1 MKDTKKRSCPTA
13 GLAIAGLIAFAAC
26 SLKPTQ
32 PNADASTQGGSSVSG
47 GGQTGASLGGQS
59 GTSPSTT
66 GSPTA
71 GSPGGGSPAGGDTN
85 GSSVGGSPVAGSP
98 GGGSVAGGSPV
109 GGTATGG
116 IPVGGT
122 PTGGSRAG
130 GTVTGGTPIGGTVT
144 GGTPIGGTPTG
155 GVGGTL
161 TGGSRA
167 GGSATGG
174 APIGGTPTGGAGGTP
189 TGGSRA
195 GGTATG
201 GTPTGGTSTSST
213 VSTGNVPACTAPP
226 SPPASYTIATHMTPV
241 DAQATSLVSQM
252 ATTDKINI
260 LSGDHTTNPYATA
273 GVAFRSLG
281 VASLNIPN
289 YPMRDGPR
297 GMRNILPGDVSTCF
311 AVAEARA
318 ASFDLDL
325 EYQVGN
331 LQGREMRAAKNELA
345 LAPVINTLRHP
356 RWARAQETYGEDP
369 VLLGEMGAA
378 YVRGMQQP
386 GGCAACP
393 KHYVLNDTDNNRMQ
407 ANPTVD
413 MQTLHE
419 NYSRPFEITVKKGDP
434 ACIMVAYNLVNGT
447 HCTENKAIL
456 GDIVRTQWGWGG
468 FLVSDWSAAQAG
480 HGAASMNAGLD
491 LEMPIPSAFTT
502 LSSDLTS
509 GTLSSQTLTDAATRV
524 MNART
529 KFNDLDATYMA
540 STASFSLAGAQEAVD
555 LAKKTE
561 LEGAVLLKNDGILPL
576 GSVATTVG
584 SGSPNAK
591 IIAIVGPDNNLP
603 VAPTAT
609 QNSTANFVSGL
620 GDRGSSQVVAPHA
633 VSYAQGL
640 QARSGLTIKQS
651 SDTSAA
657 SGADVVIIP
666 VSMAHEDEGESYG
679 GGADRQNMNLTS
691 IHPKHWTTKPTA
703 FIQSVAAVNPNVIVL
718 LNVGSAVI
726 VEDWMASAKAI
737 IQTFYPG
744 QEGGT
749 ALAALL
755 FGDTNFSG
763 KLPFTVGQNEADYP
777 QFQNSGTAAATIDYY
792 HGYRLFEKNAK
803 PVRYWFG
810 YGMSYTTYAY
820 SNLQV
825 CSGATIAAAGTLNV
839 QVTVQN
845 TGKVAGDEVVQ
856 LYIGYPNSK
865 APKRP
870 VKELKAFK
878 RVTLA
883 AGASQNVQLSI
894 PASDTAYWDMTN
906 NKWTVESVAHTVLVG
921 PSADPTKLLSA
932 TVTIQ

>member
-1 MKDTKKRSCPTA
+1 MTDRTKRSHSAA
-13 GLAIAGLIAFAAC
+13 GLAAIGLITFSAC
-26 SLKPTQ
+26 SMQ
-32 PNADASTQGGSSVSG
+32 PKQANLDAGTLGGSTTSDGGQGGTSI
-47 GGQTGASLGGQS
+47 GGQGGTT
-59 GTSPSTT
+59 GTSAGNPAG

-71 GSPGGGSPAGGDTN
+71 GSPAAGNDSTGGSPMAGSPAGGSAAGGGPIGGTST
-85 GSSVGGSPVAGSP
+85 GATAAAGIPSGGIRTGGGALAGGSPTGGILTGGVRSGGAPAGGISA
-98 GGGSVAGGSPV
+98 GGTLSGGSIATGGSVA
-109 GGTATGG
+109 
-116 IPVGGT
+116 
-122 PTGGSRAG
+122 
-130 GTVTGGTPIGGTVT
+130 
-144 GGTPIGGTPTG
+144 
-155 GVGGTL
+155 
-161 TGGSRA
+161 A
-167 GGSATGG
+167 GGSVATDDPTCS
-174 APIGGTPTGGAGGTP
+174 AYTPTPVQT
-189 TGGSRA
+189 
-195 GGTATG
+195 
-201 GTPTGGTSTSST
+201 
-213 VSTGNVPACTAPP
+213 
-226 SPPASYTIATHMTPV
+226 MTPV
-241 DAQATSLVSQM
+241 DAQATSLVSAM
-252 ATTDKINI
+252 AVTDKINI
-260 LSGDHTTNPYATA
+260 LSGDHTTNPYLTA

-297 GMRNILPGDVSTCF
+297 GMRNIMPGDVSTAF

-325 EYQVGN
+325 EYRVGN

-393 KHYVLNDTDNNRMQ
+393 KHYVLNDTDNNRMT

-413 MQTLHE
+413 DQTLHE
-419 NYSRPFEITVKKGDP
+419 NYTRPFEITVKKGDP
-434 ACIMVAYNLVNGT
+434 ACIMAAYNMVNGT
-447 HCTENKAIL
+447 HATENKSIL
-456 GDIVRTQWGWGG
+456 NDILRTQWGWGG
-468 FLVSDWSAAQAG
+468 FVLSDWSAAQAG
-480 HGAASMNAGLD
+480 HGALSINAGLD
-491 LEMPIPSAFTT
+491 LEMPVPSAFTT
-502 LSSDLTS
+502 LSSDLTA
-509 GTLSSQTLTDAATRV
+509 GTLTSATLTQSATRIT
-524 MNART
+524 NART
-529 KFNDLDATYMA
+529 KFKDLDATYMA
-540 STASFSLAGAQEAVD
+540 STASFNLCTTPESVSLAAE
-555 LAKKTE
+555 TE
-561 LEGAVLLKNDGILPL
+561 LKGAVLLKNDGILPL
-576 GSVATTVG
+576 GALATTVG

-609 QNSTANFVSGL
+609 QNVTKNFVSGL

-633 VSYAQGL
+633 VSYFQGL
-640 QARSGLTIKQS
+640 QARGGLTIKQS
-651 SDTSAA
+651 ADASAA
-657 SGADVVIIP
+657 AGADVVIIP
-666 VSMAHEDEGESYG
+666 VSMAHEDEGEAYG
-679 GGADRQNMNLTS
+679 GGADRQNMNLTT
-691 IHPKHWTTKPTA
+691 IHPLHWTTKPTA
-703 FIQSVAAVNPNVIVL
+703 FIQSVAAINPNVIVL

-726 VEDWMASAKAI
+726 VEDWMTSAKAI

-777 QFQNSGTAAATIDYY
+777 QFQNSGSAAATIDYY

-810 YGMSYTTYAY
+810 YGQSYTTYKY

-825 CSGATIAAAGTLNV
+825 LCSKVSPNGRLNV

-845 TGKVAGDEVVQ
+845 TGKVAGDEIVQ
-856 LYIGYPNSK
+856 LYVGYPNST

-870 VKELKAFK
+870 VKELKAFT

-883 AGASQNVQLSI
+883 PGASQNVQLSV
-894 PASDTAYWDMTN
+894 PAKDTAYWDVTKN
-906 NKWTVESVAHTVLVG
+906 AWTVESVAHTVLVG
-921 PSADPTKLLSA
+921 PSADPTQLLSA
-932 TVTIQ
+932 TFTIQ

>member
-1 MKDTKKRSCPTA
+1 MGGTSA
-13 GLAIAGLIAFAAC
+13 
-26 SLKPTQ
+26 
-32 PNADASTQGGSSVSG
+32 GGSRTG
-47 GGQTGASLGGQS
+47 GGL
-59 GTSPSTT
+59 
-66 GSPTA
+66 
-71 GSPGGGSPAGGDTN
+71 
-85 GSSVGGSPVAGSP
+85 
-98 GGGSVAGGSPV
+98 AGGSPMGGGLA
-109 GGTATGG
+109 GGTLAGGNPAGGARTGG
-116 IPVGGT
+116 SGGGGT
-122 PTGGSRAG
+122 PTGGSGA
-130 GTVTGGTPIGGTVT
+130 
-144 GGTPIGGTPTG
+144 
-155 GVGGTL
+155 
-161 TGGSRA
+161 TGGSV
-167 GGSATGG
+167 ATGG
-174 APIGGTPTGGAGGTP
+174 SG
-189 TGGSRA
+189 
-195 GGTATG
+195 
-201 GTPTGGTSTSST
+201 
-213 VSTGNVPACTAPP
+213 VVPACTSPP
-226 SPPASYTIATHMTPV
+226 SPPASFTIATHMTPV
-241 DAQATSLVSQM
+241 DAQATSLVGQM

-260 LSGDHTTNPYATA
+260 LSGDHTTNPYLTA

-297 GMRNILPGDVSTCF
+297 GMRNIMPGDVATAF

-325 EYQVGN
+325 EYRVGN

-419 NYSRPFEITVKKGDP
+419 NYARPFEITIKKGDP

-447 HCTENKAIL
+447 HCTENKAVL

-468 FLVSDWSAAQAG
+468 FLLSDWSAAQAG

-502 LSSDLTS
+502 LSSDLTA
-509 GTLSSQTLTDAATRV
+509 GTLSSTTLNDAATRV

-529 KFNDLDATYMA
+529 KFKTLDAAYMS
-540 STASFSLAGAQEAVD
+540 STASFSLAGAQEAVS
-555 LAKKTE
+555 LAEETE
-561 LEGAVLLKNDGILPL
+561 LKGAVLLKNDGILPL
-576 GSVATTVG
+576 GTVATTVG

-603 VAPTAT
+603 VAPTAA
-609 QNSTANFVSGL
+609 QNSQANFVSGL

-640 QARSGLTIKQS
+640 QARGGLTIKQS
-651 SDTSAA
+651 SDSSAA

-679 GGADRQNMNLTS
+679 GGADRQNLNLAS
-691 IHPKHWTTKPTA
+691 VHPKHWTTKPTA
-703 FIQSVAAVNPNVIVL
+703 FIQSVAAINPNVIVL
-718 LNVGSAVI
+718 LNVGGAVI

-749 ALAALL
+749 ALAKLL

-777 QFQNSGTAAATIDYY
+777 QFQNSGSAAATIDYY

-810 YGMSYTTYAY
+810 YGMSYTTYTY

-825 CSGATIAAAGTLNV
+825 CSGATLAAAGTLNV
-839 QVTVQN
+839 QVTVTN
-845 TGKVAGDEVVQ
+845 TGKVAGDEIVQ

-894 PASDTAYWDMTN
+894 PASDTAYWGTSS
-906 NKWTVESVAHTVLVG
+906 WTVESVAHTVLVG

-932 TVTIQ
+932 TFTIQ

>member
-1 MKDTKKRSCPTA
+1 
-13 GLAIAGLIAFAAC
+13 
-26 SLKPTQ
+26 
-32 PNADASTQGGSSVSG
+32 
-47 GGQTGASLGGQS
+47 
-59 GTSPSTT
+59 
-66 GSPTA
+66 
-71 GSPGGGSPAGGDTN
+71 
-85 GSSVGGSPVAGSP
+85 
-98 GGGSVAGGSPV
+98 
-109 GGTATGG
+109 
-116 IPVGGT
+116 
-122 PTGGSRAG
+122 
-130 GTVTGGTPIGGTVT
+130 
-144 GGTPIGGTPTG
+144 
-155 GVGGTL
+155 
-161 TGGSRA
+161 
-167 GGSATGG
+167 
-174 APIGGTPTGGAGGTP
+174 
-189 TGGSRA
+189 
-195 GGTATG
+195 
-201 GTPTGGTSTSST
+201 
-213 VSTGNVPACTAPP
+213 
-226 SPPASYTIATHMTPV
+226 MTPV
-241 DAQATSLVSQM
+241 DAQATQLVSQM

-281 VASLNIPN
+281 VASLNVPN

-297 GMRNILPGDVSTCF
+297 GMRNIMPGDVATCF

-318 ASFDLDL
+318 ASFDLEL

-331 LQGREMRAAKNELA
+331 LQGREMRQAKNELA

-393 KHYVLNDTDNNRMQ
+393 KHWVLNDTDNNRMQ

-419 NYSRPFEITVKKGDP
+419 NYTRPFEITIKKGDP

-456 GDIVRTQWGWGG
+456 GDIVRSTAWGSWGG
-468 FLVSDWSAAQAG
+468 FLLSDWSAAQSG

-491 LEMPIPSAFTT
+491 LEMPVPSAFTT
-502 LSSDLTS
+502 LNNDLTAGAGS
-509 GTLSSQTLTDAATRV
+509 LTSARLTEAATLV

-529 KFNDLDATYMA
+529 KFKTLDATYMA
-540 STASFSLAGAQEAVD
+540 STANFTLAGATEAVD

-576 GSVATTVG
+576 GTLATTIG
-584 SGSPNAK
+584 SGTAK
-591 IIAIVGPDNNLP
+591 VTTIAIVGPDNNLP

-609 QNSTANFVSGL
+609 QNSQKNFVSGL

-640 QARSGLTIKQS
+640 QNRGGVTIKQS
-651 SDTSAA
+651 TDSSAA
-657 SGADVVIIP
+657 SGAEVVIIP

-691 IHPKHWTTKPTA
+691 IHPIHWTQKPAA
-703 FIQSVAAVNPNVIVL
+703 FIQSVAAINPNVIVL

-755 FGDTNFSG
+755 FGDSNFSG

-810 YGMSYTTYAY
+810 YGMSYTTFSY

-825 CSGATIAAAGTLNV
+825 LCSGSAIPATGALNV
-839 QVTVQN
+839 QVTVAN
-845 TGKVAGDEVVQ
+845 TGKVAGTEIVE

-870 VKELKAFK
+870 VKELKAFT

-894 PASDTAYWDMTN
+894 PASDTAYWDTTN
-906 NKWTVESVAHTVLVG
+906 NKWTVESMAHTVLVG

-932 TVTIQ
+932 TFTIQ

>member
-1 MKDTKKRSCPTA
+1 MKDMTKHSHSAA
-13 GLAIAGLIAFAAC
+13 GLAAAGLFAFAAC
-26 SLKPTQ
+26 SLAPGQ
-32 PNADASTQGGSSVSG
+32 PNLGGSTQGGSSISG
-47 GGQTGASLGGQS
+47 GGRGGALLGGQG
-59 GTSPSTT
+59 GTPESNA

-71 GSPGGGSPAGGDTN
+71 GSSTAGDT
-85 GSSVGGSPVAGSP
+85 
-98 GGGSVAGGSPV
+98 
-109 GGTATGG
+109 
-116 IPVGGT
+116 
-122 PTGGSRAG
+122 
-130 GTVTGGTPIGGTVT
+130 
-144 GGTPIGGTPTG
+144 
-155 GVGGTL
+155 
-161 TGGSRA
+161 
-167 GGSATGG
+167 
-174 APIGGTPTGGAGGTP
+174 GAGGTP
-189 TGGSRA
+189 TGGSPLGGDLPGGTLAGGAPIGGTLAGGIPTGGTLA
-195 GGTATG
+195 GGTPMGGTLVGGTPTGGTRTGGALPGGSLAGGAKTG
-201 GTPTGGTSTSST
+201 GTPTGGSLAAGTKTGGTTTGGSAAAGSIVVST
-213 VSTGNVPACTAPP
+213 VSCTTYTPP
-226 SPPASYTIATHMTPV
+226 SAATYKIPTPMKPV
-241 DAQATSLVSQM
+241 DAQATQLVGQM
-252 ATTDKINI
+252 AVTDKISI
-260 LSGDHTTNPYATA
+260 LSGDNTTNPYLTA

-297 GMRNILPGDVSTCF
+297 GMRNIMPGDVATAF

-331 LQGREMRAAKNELA
+331 LQGREMRQAKNELA
-345 LAPVINTLRHP
+345 LAPVVNTLRHP

-386 GGCAACP
+386 GGCAACA
-393 KHYVLNDTDNNRMQ
+393 KHYVLNDTDNNRGQ
-407 ANPTVD
+407 ANPNVD

-419 NYSRPFEITVKKGDP
+419 NYARPFEITVKKGDP
-434 ACIMVAYNLVNGT
+434 ACIMVAYNMVNGT
-447 HCTENKAIL
+447 HCTENKSVL

-468 FLVSDWSAAQAG
+468 FLLSDWSAAQAG

-491 LEMPIPSAFTT
+491 LEMPTPSAFTT
-502 LSSDLTS
+502 LSSDLTA
-509 GTLSSQTLTDAATRV
+509 GTLTSARLTEAATLV
-524 MNART
+524 TNART
-529 KFNDLDATYMA
+529 KFKDLDATYMA
-540 STASFSLAGAQEAVD
+540 STANFSLAGAQEAVD
-555 LAKKTE
+555 LAKRTE

-576 GSVATTVG
+576 GSLATTVG
-584 SGSPNAK
+584 SGSANAK

-603 VAPTAT
+603 VAPTPA
-609 QNSTANFVSGL
+609 QNVLKNFVSGL

-651 SDTSAA
+651 ADSSAA

-666 VSMAHEDEGESYG
+666 VSMAHEDEGEAYG
-679 GGADRQNMNLTS
+679 GGADRQNMNLTTT
-691 IHPKHWTTKPTA
+691 HPIHWTTTKPAA
-703 FIQSVAAVNPNVIVL
+703 FIKSVAAINPNVIVL
-718 LNVGSAVI
+718 LNVGSAII
-726 VEDWMASAKAI
+726 VEDWMDSAKAI

-749 ALAALL
+749 ALTALL
-755 FGDTNFSG
+755 FGDSNFSG
-763 KLPFTVGQNEADYP
+763 KLPFTVGQNESDYP
-777 QFQNSGTAAATIDYY
+777 QFQNSGSAAATIDYY
-792 HGYRLFEKNAK
+792 HGYRLFEKSAK

-810 YGMSYTTYAY
+810 YGMSYTTYSY

-825 CSGATIAAAGTLNV
+825 LCSNTTIPATGALNI
-839 QVTVQN
+839 QVTVTN
-845 TGKVAGDEVVQ
+845 NGKVAGDEVVQ

-870 VKELKAFK
+870 VKELKAFT

-894 PASDTAYWDMTN
+894 PASDTAYWDATN

-932 TVTIQ
+932 TFTIQ

>member
-1 MKDTKKRSCPTA
+1 MTDRTKRSHSAA
-13 GLAIAGLIAFAAC
+13 GLAAIGLITFSAC
-26 SLKPTQ
+26 SMQ
-32 PNADASTQGGSSVSG
+32 PKQANLDAGTLGGSTTSDGGQGGTSI
-47 GGQTGASLGGQS
+47 GGQGGTT
-59 GTSPSTT
+59 GTSAGNPAG

-71 GSPGGGSPAGGDTN
+71 GSPAAGNDSTGGSPMAGSPAGGSAAGGGPIGGTST
-85 GSSVGGSPVAGSP
+85 GATAAAGIPSGGIRTGGGALAGGSPTGGILTGGVRSGGAPAGGISA
-98 GGGSVAGGSPV
+98 GGTLSGGSIATGGSVA
-109 GGTATGG
+109 
-116 IPVGGT
+116 
-122 PTGGSRAG
+122 
-130 GTVTGGTPIGGTVT
+130 
-144 GGTPIGGTPTG
+144 
-155 GVGGTL
+155 
-161 TGGSRA
+161 A
-167 GGSATGG
+167 GGSVATDDPTCS
-174 APIGGTPTGGAGGTP
+174 AYTPTPVQT
-189 TGGSRA
+189 
-195 GGTATG
+195 
-201 GTPTGGTSTSST
+201 
-213 VSTGNVPACTAPP
+213 
-226 SPPASYTIATHMTPV
+226 MTPV
-241 DAQATSLVSQM
+241 DAQATSLVSAM
-252 ATTDKINI
+252 AVTDKINI
-260 LSGDHTTNPYATA
+260 LSGDHTTNPYLTA

-297 GMRNILPGDVSTCF
+297 GMRNIMPGDVSTAF

-325 EYQVGN
+325 EYRVGN

-393 KHYVLNDTDNNRMQ
+393 KHYVLNDTDNNRMT

-413 MQTLHE
+413 DQTLHE
-419 NYSRPFEITVKKGDP
+419 NYTRPFEITVKKGDP
-434 ACIMVAYNLVNGT
+434 ACIMAAYNMVNGT
-447 HCTENKAIL
+447 HATENKSIL
-456 GDIVRTQWGWGG
+456 NDILRTQWGWGG
-468 FLVSDWSAAQAG
+468 FVLSDWSAAQAG
-480 HGAASMNAGLD
+480 HGALSINAGLD
-491 LEMPIPSAFTT
+491 LEMPVPSAFTT
-502 LSSDLTS
+502 LSSDLTA
-509 GTLSSQTLTDAATRV
+509 GTLTSATLTQSATRIT
-524 MNART
+524 NART
-529 KFNDLDATYMA
+529 KFKDLDATYMA
-540 STASFSLAGAQEAVD
+540 STASFNLCTTPESVSLAAE
-555 LAKKTE
+555 TE
-561 LEGAVLLKNDGILPL
+561 LKGAVLLKNDGILPL
-576 GSVATTVG
+576 GALATTVG

-609 QNSTANFVSGL
+609 QNVTKNFVSGL

-633 VSYAQGL
+633 VSYFQGL
-640 QARSGLTIKQS
+640 QARGGLTIKQS
-651 SDTSAA
+651 ADASAA
-657 SGADVVIIP
+657 AGADIVIIP
-666 VSMAHEDEGESYG
+666 VSMAHEDEGEAYG
-679 GGADRQNMNLTS
+679 GGADRQNMNLTT
-691 IHPKHWTTKPTA
+691 IHPLHWTTKPTA
-703 FIQSVAAVNPNVIVL
+703 FIQSVAAINPNVIVL

-726 VEDWMASAKAI
+726 VEDWMTSAKAI

-777 QFQNSGTAAATIDYY
+777 QFQNSGSAAATIDYY

-810 YGMSYTTYAY
+810 YGQSYTTYKY

-825 CSGATIAAAGTLNV
+825 LCSKVSPNGRLNV

-845 TGKVAGDEVVQ
+845 TGKVAGDEIVQ
-856 LYIGYPNSK
+856 LYVGYPNST

-870 VKELKAFK
+870 VKELKAFT

-883 AGASQNVQLSI
+883 PGASQNVQLSV
-894 PASDTAYWDMTN
+894 PAKDTAYWDVTKN
-906 NKWTVESVAHTVLVG
+906 AWTVESVAHTVLVG
-921 PSADPTKLLSA
+921 PSADPTQLLSA
-932 TVTIQ
+932 TFTIQ

>member
-1 MKDTKKRSCPTA
+1 MKDMTKQSYSAA
-13 GLAIAGLIAFAAC
+13 GLAVAGLIAFAAC
-26 SLKPTQ
+26 SMQ
-32 PNADASTQGGSSVSG
+32 PKQANSGGSTQGGSTSSG
-47 GGQTGASLGGQS
+47 GGQGGASSGGQGGNTAS
-59 GTSPSTT
+59 GASSDT
-66 GSPTA
+66 
-71 GSPGGGSPAGGDTN
+71 GGGPTGGDTSTN
-85 GSSVGGSPVAGSP
+85 GSSAGGNTVVGSSA
-98 GGGSVAGGSPV
+98 GGG
-109 GGTATGG
+109 
-116 IPVGGT
+116 
-122 PTGGSRAG
+122 PTGGS
-130 GTVTGGTPIGGTVT
+130 T
-144 GGTPIGGTPTG
+144 
-155 GVGGTL
+155 
-161 TGGSRA
+161 A
-167 GGSATGG
+167 GGSVTGG
-174 APIGGTPTGGAGGTP
+174 APTGGSVTGGASA
-189 TGGSRA
+189 GGS
-195 GGTATG
+195 
-201 GTPTGGTSTSST
+201 PTGGTSTGGSRTGGAST
-213 VSTGNVPACTAPP
+213 GGSVTGGSPTGGTSAAGTRTGGTSAGGTTTGGTSAGGTTTGGASTTASVPTGNVTACSAAIPAPT
-226 SPPASYTIATHMTPV
+226 YTIPTPMKPT

-252 ATTDKINI
+252 AVTDEINI

-297 GMRNILPGDVSTCF
+297 GMRNIMPGDVATCW

-325 EYQVGN
+325 EYKVGN

-434 ACIMVAYNLVNGT
+434 ACIMAAYNMVNGT
-447 HCTENKAIL
+447 HCTENKTVL
-456 GDIVRTQWGWGG
+456 GDIIRTQWGWGG
-468 FLVSDWSAAQAG
+468 FVLSDWSAAQAG
-480 HGAASMNAGLD
+480 HGALSMNAGLD
-491 LEMPIPSAFTT
+491 LEMPVPSAFTT
-502 LSSDLTS
+502 LSSDLTA
-509 GTLSSQTLTDAATRV
+509 GTLTSATLTAAATRV

-529 KFNDLDATYMA
+529 KFKDLDATYMS
-540 STASFSLAGAQEAVD
+540 STASFSLAGAAEAVT
-555 LAKKTE
+555 LAEQTE

-576 GSVATTVG
+576 GSLATTVG

-620 GDRGSSQVVAPHA
+620 GDRGSSQVVPPHA

-640 QARSGLTIKQS
+640 QAHAGGLTIKQS
-651 SDTSAA
+651 ADSSAA
-657 SGADVVIIP
+657 AGADVVIIP

-679 GGADRQNMNLTS
+679 GGADRQNMNLTT
-691 IHPKHWTTKPTA
+691 IHPIHWTTKPAA
-703 FIQSVAAVNPNVIVL
+703 FIKSVAAINPNVIVL
-718 LNVGSAVI
+718 LNVGSAII

-763 KLPFTVGQNEADYP
+763 KLPFTVGQNESDYP
-777 QFQNSGTAAATIDYY
+777 QFQNSGSAAATIAYL

-810 YGMSYTTYAY
+810 YGMSYTSFSY

-825 CSGATIAAAGTLNV
+825 LCSSSTVPAAGALNV

-845 TGKVAGDEVVQ
+845 TGKVAGTEVVE

-865 APKRP
+865 APQRP
-870 VKELKAFK
+870 VKELKAFT

-894 PASDTAYWDMTN
+894 PASDTAYWDTTN

-932 TVTIQ
+932 TFTIQ

>member
-1 MKDTKKRSCPTA
+1 MKDMTKHSYSTV
-13 GLAIAGLIAFAAC
+13 GLAAAGLIAFAAC
-26 SLKPTQ
+26 SLQ
-32 PNADASTQGGSSVSG
+32 PKQASVGGSAQGGSSISG
-47 GGQTGASLGGQS
+47 GGQGGLPLGGQG
-59 GTSPSTT
+59 GTPESNA

-71 GSPGGGSPAGGDTN
+71 GDTGAGGN
-85 GSSVGGSPVAGSP
+85 PIGGAPE
-98 GGGSVAGGSPV
+98 GGTLAGGAPE
-109 GGTATGG
+109 GGTLAGG
-116 IPVGGT
+116 IP
-122 PTGGSRAG
+122 
-130 GTVTGGTPIGGTVT
+130 TGGT
-144 GGTPIGGTPTG
+144 
-155 GVGGTL
+155 L
-161 TGGSRA
+161 
-167 GGSATGG
+167 
-174 APIGGTPTGGAGGTP
+174 AGGTP
-189 TGGSRA
+189 TGGTLA
-195 GGTATG
+195 G
-201 GTPTGGTSTSST
+201 GTPTGGTRAGGALPGGSIAAGSLAGGTKTGGTTTGGTIAGGSIAGGSIAGGTKTGGTTTAGSAAAGSSVVST
-213 VSTGNVPACTAPP
+213 VSCTTYTPP
-226 SPPASYTIATHMTPV
+226 SATTYKIPTPMTPV
-241 DAQATSLVSQM
+241 DAQATQLVSQM
-252 ATTDKINI
+252 ATTDQINI

-297 GMRNILPGDVSTCF
+297 GMRNILSGDVSTCF

-318 ASFDLDL
+318 ASFDLEL

-407 ANPTVD
+407 ANPNVD

-434 ACIMVAYNLVNGT
+434 ACIMAAYNMVNGT
-447 HCTENKAIL
+447 HCTENKSIL
-456 GDIVRTQWGWGG
+456 GDILRTQWGWGG
-468 FLVSDWSAAQAG
+468 FVVSDWSAAQAG

-491 LEMPIPSAFTT
+491 LEMPVPSAFTT
-502 LSSDLTS
+502 LSSDLTA
-509 GTLSSQTLTDAATRV
+509 GTLTSAALTASATRV
-524 MNART
+524 TNART
-529 KFNDLDATYMA
+529 KFKDLDATYVA
-540 STASFSLAGAQEAVD
+540 STASFSLAGATEAVT
-555 LAKKTE
+555 LAERTE

-576 GSVATTVG
+576 GTLATTIG

-603 VAPTAT
+603 IAPTAT
-609 QNSTANFVSGL
+609 QNNQKNFVSGL

-633 VSYAQGL
+633 VSYFQGL
-640 QARSGLTIKQS
+640 QNRGGLTIKQS
-651 SDTSAA
+651 ADSSAA
-657 SGADVVIIP
+657 AGADVVIIP

-691 IHPKHWTTKPTA
+691 IHPIHWTTKPAA
-703 FIQSVAAVNPNVIVL
+703 FIQSVAAINPNVIVL

-737 IQTFYPG
+737 VQTFYPG

-763 KLPFTVGQNEADYP
+763 KLPFTVGQNESDYP
-777 QFQNSGTAAATIDYY
+777 QFQNSGSAAATIDYY

-810 YGMSYTTYAY
+810 YGMSYTTFTYN
-820 SNLQV
+820 NLQV
-825 CSGATIAAAGTLNV
+825 LCSGSTIPATGALNV
-839 QVTVQN
+839 QVTVAN
-845 TGKVAGDEVVQ
+845 TGKVAGTEIVE

-870 VKELKAFK
+870 VKELKAFT

-894 PASDTAYWDMTN
+894 PATDTAFWDATN

-932 TVTIQ
+932 TFTIQ

>member
-1 MKDTKKRSCPTA
+1 MKDMTKHSYSA
-13 GLAIAGLIAFAAC
+13 VALAAVGLMAFAGC
-26 SLKPTQ
+26 SMQ
-32 PNADASTQGGSSVSG
+32 PKQASIGGSAQGGNSLSG
-47 GGQTGASLGGQS
+47 GGQGGALLGGQG
-59 GTSPSTT
+59 GTTDGNA
-66 GSPTA
+66 GSPAA
-71 GSPGGGSPAGGDTN
+71 GSPGAGNTGIGGNPTGGSPTGGDL
-85 GSSVGGSPVAGSP
+85 A
-98 GGGSVAGGSPV
+98 GGSVAGG
-109 GGTATGG
+109 
-116 IPVGGT
+116 I
-122 PTGGSRAG
+122 
-130 GTVTGGTPIGGTVT
+130 
-144 GGTPIGGTPTG
+144 
-155 GVGGTL
+155 
-161 TGGSRA
+161 
-167 GGSATGG
+167 
-174 APIGGTPTGGAGGTP
+174 
-189 TGGSRA
+189 
-195 GGTATG
+195 
-201 GTPTGGTSTSST
+201 PTGGTLVGGIPTGGTLAGGIPTGGTRTGGAVAGSSSTGGVIVGGSIAGGAKTGGTTTAGTIAGGSVAGGTKTGGTTSVGGATTSSSAPI
-213 VSTGNVPACTAPP
+213 VSCTSYTPP
-226 SPPASYTIATHMTPV
+226 SAATYKIPTPMTPV
-241 DAQATSLVSQM
+241 DTQATQLISQM
-252 ATTDKINI
+252 ATTDQINI

-297 GMRNILPGDVSTCF
+297 GMRNIMPGDVSTCF

-407 ANPTVD
+407 ANPNVD
-413 MQTLHE
+413 MQTLRE

-434 ACIMVAYNLVNGT
+434 ACIMAAYNMVNGT
-447 HCTENKAIL
+447 HCTENKTIL
-456 GDIVRTQWGWGG
+456 GDILRTQWGWGG
-468 FLVSDWSAAQAG
+468 FVVSDWSAAQAG
-480 HGAASMNAGLD
+480 HGAASINAGLD
-491 LEMPIPSAFTT
+491 LEMPVPSAFTT
-502 LSSDLTS
+502 LTSDLQA
-509 GTLSSQTLTDAATRV
+509 GTLTSATLTASATRV

-529 KFNDLDATYMA
+529 KFKDLDATYMA
-540 STASFSLAGAQEAVD
+540 STANFSLAGAQEAVT
-555 LAKKTE
+555 LAERTE

-576 GSVATTVG
+576 GSLATTVG

-603 VAPTAT
+603 VAPTAM
-609 QNSTANFVSGL
+609 QNNQKSFVSGL

-640 QARSGLTIKQS
+640 QAHAGGLTIKQS
-651 SDTSAA
+651 ADSSAA
-657 SGADVVIIP
+657 AGADVVIIP

-679 GGADRQNMNLTS
+679 GGADRQNMNLTTT
-691 IHPKHWTTKPTA
+691 HPIHWTTTLGMLPAA
-703 FIQSVAAVNPNVIVL
+703 FIKSVAAINPNVIVL
-718 LNVGSAVI
+718 LNVGSAII

-737 IQTFYPG
+737 VQTFYPG

-777 QFQNSGTAAATIDYY
+777 QFQNSGSAAATIDYY

-810 YGMSYTTYAY
+810 YGMSYTTYSY
-820 SNLQV
+820 SNPQV
-825 CSGATIAAAGTLNV
+825 LCSNSTIPATGALNV

-845 TGKVAGDEVVQ
+845 TGKVAGDEIVQ
-856 LYIGYPNSK
+856 LYIGYPNTK

-870 VKELKAFK
+870 VKELKAFT

-883 AGASQNVQLSI
+883 PGASQNVQLSI
-894 PASDTAYWDMTN
+894 PATDTAYWDTTN
-906 NKWTVESVAHTVLVG
+906 NKWTVESVAHTALVG

-932 TVTIQ
+932 TFTIQ

>member
-1 MKDTKKRSCPTA
+1 MKDMTKHSYSAA
-13 GLAIAGLIAFAAC
+13 GLAAAGLFAFAAC
-26 SLKPTQ
+26 SLAPGQ
-32 PNADASTQGGSSVSG
+32 PNLGGSTQGGSSISG
-47 GGQTGASLGGQS
+47 GGQGGALLGGQG
-59 GTSPSTT
+59 GTPESNA

-71 GSPGGGSPAGGDTN
+71 GSPTAGDTGAGAN
-85 GSSVGGSPVAGSP
+85 PTGGN
-98 GGGSVAGGSPV
+98 PV
-109 GGTATGG
+109 GGDLVGGTLAGG
-116 IPVGGT
+116 IPTGGTLVGGIPTGGTLAGGTPTGGTLVGGT
-122 PTGGSRAG
+122 PTGGTRTGGALPGGSLAG
-130 GTVTGGTPIGGTVT
+130 GAKTGGTTTGGSLAGGSLAGGAKT
-144 GGTPIGGTPTG
+144 GGTT
-155 GVGGTL
+155 
-161 TGGSRA
+161 TGGSAAA
-167 GGSATGG
+167 GS
-174 APIGGTPTGGAGGTP
+174 IVV
-189 TGGSRA
+189 
-195 GGTATG
+195 
-201 GTPTGGTSTSST
+201 ST
-213 VSTGNVPACTAPP
+213 VSCTTYTPP
-226 SPPASYTIATHMTPV
+226 SAATYKIPTPMTPV
-241 DAQATSLVSQM
+241 DAQATQLVSQM

-297 GMRNILPGDVSTCF
+297 GMRNIMPGDVATAF

-318 ASFDLDL
+318 ASFDLEL

-407 ANPTVD
+407 ANPNVD

-456 GDIVRTQWGWGG
+456 GDILRTQWGWGG

-491 LEMPIPSAFTT
+491 LEMPVPSAFTT
-502 LSSDLTS
+502 LNGDLTA
-509 GTLSSQTLTDAATRV
+509 GNLTSARLTEAATLV

-529 KFNDLDATYMA
+529 KFKTLDATYMA
-540 STASFSLAGAQEAVD
+540 STATFSLAGAQEAVD
-555 LAKKTE
+555 LAKRTA

-576 GSVATTVG
+576 GTLATTIG
-584 SGSPNAK
+584 SGTPK
-591 IIAIVGPDNNLP
+591 VTTIAIVGPDNNLP
-603 VAPTAT
+603 VAPTAA
-609 QNSTANFVSGL
+609 QNVLKNFVSGL

-640 QARSGLTIKQS
+640 QNRGGVTIKQS
-651 SDTSAA
+651 TDSSAA
-657 SGADVVIIP
+657 NGADVVIIP

-691 IHPKHWTTKPTA
+691 IHPIHWTQKPAA
-703 FIQSVAAVNPNVIVL
+703 FIQSVAAINPNVIVL

-755 FGDTNFSG
+755 FGDSNFSG
-763 KLPFTVGQNEADYP
+763 KLPFTVGQNESDYP
-777 QFQNSGTAAATIDYY
+777 QFQNSGSAAATIDYY

-810 YGMSYTTYAY
+810 YGMSYTTYSY

-825 CSGATIAAAGTLNV
+825 LCSGSTIPSTGALNV
-839 QVTVQN
+839 QVTVTN
-845 TGKVAGDEVVQ
+845 TGKVAGDEVVE

-865 APKRP
+865 AAKRP
-870 VKELKAFK
+870 VKELKTFK

-894 PASDTAYWDMTN
+894 PASDTAYWDTTN

-932 TVTIQ
+932 TFTIQ

>member
-1 MKDTKKRSCPTA
+1 MKDRTKPRHSAA
-13 GLAIAGLIAFAAC
+13 GLAVAGLLAFSAC
-26 SLKPTQ
+26 SLQ
-32 PNADASTQGGSSVSG
+32 PKQANLDASAQGGSTGSDGGQVGTSVGGQGGSVTSSGGSSSGGSPMGGGPQGGITSAGGSSVAGNPAG
-47 GGQTGASLGGQS
+47 GNSL
-59 GTSPSTT
+59 
-66 GSPTA
+66 A
-71 GSPGGGSPAGGDTN
+71 GSPAGGNPAGGNSTAGNPAGGSPQAGTSAGGSRTGGVAMGGGPAGGNSAGGVAAGGGPAGGSSAGGNRSGGSLAGGNPAGGSPAGG
-85 GSSVGGSPVAGSP
+85 GVAYGGN
-98 GGGSVAGGSPV
+98 
-109 GGTATGG
+109 TAPDDPTCSAF
-116 IPVGGT
+116 T
-122 PTGGSRAG
+122 PTAVQ
-130 GTVTGGTPIGGTVT
+130 T
-144 GGTPIGGTPTG
+144 
-155 GVGGTL
+155 
-161 TGGSRA
+161 
-167 GGSATGG
+167 
-174 APIGGTPTGGAGGTP
+174 
-189 TGGSRA
+189 
-195 GGTATG
+195 
-201 GTPTGGTSTSST
+201 
-213 VSTGNVPACTAPP
+213 
-226 SPPASYTIATHMTPV
+226 MTPV
-241 DAQATSLVSQM
+241 DAQATSLVGQM
-252 ATTDKINI
+252 ALTDKINV
-260 LSGDHTTNPYATA
+260 LSGEHTTGALVYATA
-273 GVAFRSLG
+273 GMAFRSLG

-297 GMRNILPGDVSTCF
+297 GMRNIMPGDVSTCF

-325 EYQVGN
+325 EYKVGN

-345 LAPVINTLRHP
+345 LAPVVNTLRHP

-386 GGCAACP
+386 GGCAACA

-407 ANPTVD
+407 ADPTVD
-413 MQTLHE
+413 EQTLHE
-419 NYSRPFEITVKKGDP
+419 NYARPFEITVKKGDP
-434 ACIMVAYNLVNGT
+434 ACIMVAYNMVNGT

-468 FLVSDWSAAQAG
+468 FLLSDWSAAQAG

-502 LSSDLTS
+502 LSSDLTA
-509 GTLSSQTLTDAATRV
+509 GTLTSSTITDAATRII
-524 MNART
+524 NART
-529 KFNDLDATYMA
+529 KFKDLDASYMA

-555 LAKKTE
+555 LAARAE

-576 GSVATTVG
+576 GSLATTVG

-603 VAPTAT
+603 VAPTST
-609 QNSTANFVSGL
+609 QNNQKNFVSGL

-633 VSYAQGL
+633 VSYFQGL
-640 QARSGLTIKQS
+640 QAHTGGLTIKQS
-651 SDTSAA
+651 ADASAA
-657 SGADVVIIP
+657 QGADVVIIP

-679 GGADRQNMNLTS
+679 GGADRQNMNLTT
-691 IHPKHWTTKPTA
+691 IHPLHWTTKPTA
-703 FIQSVAAVNPNVIVL
+703 FIQSVAAINPNVIVL

-737 IQTFYPG
+737 VQTFYPG

-749 ALAALL
+749 AVAALL

-777 QFQNSGTAAATIDYY
+777 QFQNSGSAAATIDYY

-810 YGMSYTTYAY
+810 YGMSYATYKY

-825 CSGATIAAAGTLNV
+825 LCSKVSPNGRLNV

-845 TGKVAGDEVVQ
+845 TGKVAGDEIVQ
-856 LYIGYPNSK
+856 LYVGYPNST

-870 VKELKAFK
+870 VKELKAFT

-883 AGASQNVQLSI
+883 PGASQNVQLSV
-894 PASDTAYWDMTN
+894 PAKDTAYWNATTHA
-906 NKWTVESVAHTVLVG
+906 WTVESVAHTVLVG
-921 PSADPTKLLSA
+921 PSADPTQLLSA
-932 TVTIQ
+932 TFTIQ

>member
-1 MKDTKKRSCPTA
+1 MKETTKHPYSTA
-13 GLAIAGLIAFAAC
+13 GLAVVGLIAFAGC
-26 SLKPTQ
+26 SLQ
-32 PNADASTQGGSSVSG
+32 PQQNNSSGGTTQGGGNNSG
-47 GGQTGASLGGQS
+47 GGQGGASSGGQS
-59 GTSPSTT
+59 GSTANSGGSTSANSGGDSISGGSTVGGSGNTGGTPAGGSTT
-66 GSPTA
+66 G
-71 GSPGGGSPAGGDTN
+71 GST
-85 GSSVGGSPVAGSP
+85 
-98 GGGSVAGGSPV
+98 
-109 GGTATGG
+109 
-116 IPVGGT
+116 
-122 PTGGSRAG
+122 TGGSRSG
-130 GTVTGGTPIGGTVT
+130 GATSGGATSGGATSGGTPAGGST
-144 GGTPIGGTPTG
+144 
-155 GVGGTL
+155 
-161 TGGSRA
+161 TGGSRSGGASA
-167 GGSATGG
+167 GGSTMGGATTGG
-174 APIGGTPTGGAGGTP
+174 ASTGGTTTGGTR
-189 TGGSRA
+189 TGGSSSGGTTA
-195 GGTATG
+195 GGTASGGSPSGGVATG
-201 GTPTGGTSTSST
+201 GNTAPDDPTCSSYTPTYSIPT
-213 VSTGNVPACTAPP
+213 P
-226 SPPASYTIATHMTPV
+226 MTPV
-241 DAQATSLVSQM
+241 DSQATSLVGAM
-252 ATTDKINI
+252 AVTDKINI
-260 LSGDHTTNPYATA
+260 LSGDHTTTPYTTA

-297 GMRNILPGDVSTCF
+297 GMRNIMPGDVATCW

-325 EYQVGN
+325 EYRVGN

-378 YVRGMQQP
+378 FVRGMQQP

-393 KHYVLNDTDNNRMQ
+393 KHYVLNDTDNNRMT

-413 MQTLHE
+413 DQTLHE
-419 NYSRPFEITVKKGDP
+419 NYARPFEITVKKGDP
-434 ACIMVAYNLVNGT
+434 ACIMAAYNMVNGT
-447 HCTENKAIL
+447 HCTENSHVLNDIL
-456 GDIVRTQWGWGG
+456 RTQWGWGG
-468 FLVSDWSAAQAG
+468 FVLSDWSAAQAG

-491 LEMPIPSAFTT
+491 LEMPVPSAFTT

-509 GTLSSQTLTDAATRV
+509 GTLSSATLTQSATRV

-529 KFNDLDATYMA
+529 KFKDLDSSYVS
-540 STASFSLAGAQEAVD
+540 STANFSLAGGQEAVT
-555 LAKKTE
+555 LAEQTE

-576 GSVATTVG
+576 GTLATTVG
-584 SGSPNAK
+584 SGTPNVK
-591 IIAIVGPDNNLP
+591 TIAIVGPDNNLP
-603 VAPTAT
+603 VAPTAD
-609 QNSTANFVSGL
+609 QNNLKGFVSGL
-620 GDRGSSQVVAPHA
+620 GDRGSSQNVPPHA
-633 VSYAQGL
+633 VSYFQGL
-640 QARSGLTIKQS
+640 QSHGGVTIKQS
-651 SDTSAA
+651 SDSSAA

-679 GGADRQNMNLTS
+679 GGADRQDMTLS
-691 IHPKHWTTKPTA
+691 GAHPIHWSTKPSS
-703 FIQSVAAVNPNVIVL
+703 FIKSVAAINPNVIVL
-718 LNVGSAVI
+718 LNVGSAII

-763 KLPFTVGQNEADYP
+763 KLPFTVGQNESDYP
-777 QFQNSGTAAATIDYY
+777 QFQNSGSAATTIDYY

-810 YGMSYTTYAY
+810 YGQSYTTYKY

-825 CSGATIAAAGTLNV
+825 LCSKVSAGGRLNV

-845 TGKVAGDEVVQ
+845 TGKVAGDEIVQ

-870 VKELKAFK
+870 VKELKAFT

-883 AGASQNVQLSI
+883 AGASQDVQLSV
-894 PASDTAYWDMTN
+894 PAKDTAYWDTTN

-921 PSADPTKLLSA
+921 PSADPTQLLSA
-932 TVTIQ
+932 TFTIQ

>member
-1 MKDTKKRSCPTA
+1 MKDMTKHSYSAA
-13 GLAIAGLIAFAAC
+13 GLAAAGLFAFAAC
-26 SLKPTQ
+26 SLAPGQ
-32 PNADASTQGGSSVSG
+32 PNLGGSTQGGSSISG
-47 GGQTGASLGGQS
+47 GGQGGALLGGQG
-59 GTSPSTT
+59 GTPESNA

-71 GSPGGGSPAGGDTN
+71 GNPTAGDTGAGAN
-85 GSSVGGSPVAGSP
+85 PTGGN
-98 GGGSVAGGSPV
+98 PV
-109 GGTATGG
+109 GGDLVGGTLAGG
-116 IPVGGT
+116 IPTGGTLVGGIPTGGTLAGGTPTGGTLVGGT
-122 PTGGSRAG
+122 PTGGTRTGGALPGGSLAG
-130 GTVTGGTPIGGTVT
+130 GAKTGGTTTGGSLAGGSLAGGAKT
-144 GGTPIGGTPTG
+144 GGTT
-155 GVGGTL
+155 
-161 TGGSRA
+161 TGGSAAA
-167 GGSATGG
+167 GS
-174 APIGGTPTGGAGGTP
+174 IVV
-189 TGGSRA
+189 
-195 GGTATG
+195 
-201 GTPTGGTSTSST
+201 ST
-213 VSTGNVPACTAPP
+213 VSCTTYTPP
-226 SPPASYTIATHMTPV
+226 SAATYKIPTPMTPV
-241 DAQATSLVSQM
+241 DAQATQLVSQM

-297 GMRNILPGDVSTCF
+297 GMRNIMPGDVSTAF

-407 ANPTVD
+407 ANPNVD

-456 GDIVRTQWGWGG
+456 GDILRTQWGWGG

-491 LEMPIPSAFTT
+491 LEMPVPSAFTT
-502 LSSDLTS
+502 LNGDLTA
-509 GTLSSQTLTDAATRV
+509 GNLTSARLTEAATLV

-529 KFNDLDATYMA
+529 KFKTLDATYMA
-540 STASFSLAGAQEAVD
+540 STATFSLAGAQEAVD
-555 LAKKTE
+555 LAKRTA

-576 GSVATTVG
+576 GTLATTIG
-584 SGSPNAK
+584 SGTPK
-591 IIAIVGPDNNLP
+591 VTTIAIVGPDNNLP
-603 VAPTAT
+603 VAPTAA
-609 QNSTANFVSGL
+609 QNVLKNFVSGL

-640 QARSGLTIKQS
+640 QNRGGVTIKQS
-651 SDTSAA
+651 TDSSAA
-657 SGADVVIIP
+657 NGADVVIIP

-691 IHPKHWTTKPTA
+691 IHPIHWTQKPAA
-703 FIQSVAAVNPNVIVL
+703 FIQSVAAINPNVIVL

-755 FGDTNFSG
+755 FGDSNFSG
-763 KLPFTVGQNEADYP
+763 KLPFTVGQNESDYP
-777 QFQNSGTAAATIDYY
+777 QFQNSGSAAATIDYY

-810 YGMSYTTYAY
+810 YGMSYTTYSY

-825 CSGATIAAAGTLNV
+825 LCSGSTIPSTGALNV
-839 QVTVQN
+839 QVTVTN
-845 TGKVAGDEVVQ
+845 TGKVAGDEVVE

-865 APKRP
+865 AAKRP
-870 VKELKAFK
+870 VKELKTFK

-894 PASDTAYWDMTN
+894 PASDTAYWDTTN

-932 TVTIQ
+932 TFTIQ

>member
-1 MKDTKKRSCPTA
+1 M
-13 GLAIAGLIAFAAC
+13 
-26 SLKPTQ
+26 
-32 PNADASTQGGSSVSG
+32 
-47 GGQTGASLGGQS
+47 
-59 GTSPSTT
+59 
-66 GSPTA
+66 
-71 GSPGGGSPAGGDTN
+71 
-85 GSSVGGSPVAGSP
+85 
-98 GGGSVAGGSPV
+98 
-109 GGTATGG
+109 
-116 IPVGGT
+116 
-122 PTGGSRAG
+122 
-130 GTVTGGTPIGGTVT
+130 
-144 GGTPIGGTPTG
+144 
-155 GVGGTL
+155 GGTL
-161 TGGSRA
+161 
-167 GGSATGG
+167 
-174 APIGGTPTGGAGGTP
+174 AGGTP
-189 TGGSRA
+189 TGGTRTGGALPGGSLA
-195 GGTATG
+195 GGSLAGGSKTG
-201 GTPTGGTSTSST
+201 GTTIAGGSIAGGSIAGGSKTGGTTTGGSAAAGSVVVST
-213 VSTGNVPACTAPP
+213 VSCTTYTPP
-226 SPPASYTIATHMTPV
+226 SAATYKIPTPMTPV
-241 DAQATSLVSQM
+241 DTQATQLVSAM
-252 ATTDKINI
+252 SNTDKINI

-281 VASLNIPN
+281 VSSLNIPN

-297 GMRNILPGDVSTCF
+297 GMRNIMPGDVATAF

-318 ASFDLDL
+318 ASFDLEL

-331 LQGREMRAAKNELA
+331 LQGREMRQAKNELA

-393 KHYVLNDTDNNRMQ
+393 KHWVLNDTDNNRMQ

-419 NYSRPFEITVKKGDP
+419 NYTRPFEITIKKGDP

-447 HCTENKAIL
+447 HCTENKSVL

-468 FLVSDWSAAQAG
+468 FLLSDWSAAQAG

-491 LEMPIPSAFTT
+491 LEMPVPSAFTT

-509 GTLSSQTLTDAATRV
+509 GTLSSTTLTDAATRV
-524 MNART
+524 MNARA
-529 KFNDLDATYMA
+529 KFKTLDAAYMS
-540 STASFSLAGAQEAVD
+540 STASFGLANSTESVD
-555 LAKKTE
+555 LAKRTA

-603 VAPTAT
+603 VAPTAA
-609 QNSTANFVSGL
+609 QNSQKNFVSGL

-640 QARSGLTIKQS
+640 QARGGLTIKQS
-651 SDTSAA
+651 TDSSAA
-657 SGADVVIIP
+657 AGADVVIIP
-666 VSMAHEDEGESYG
+666 ISMAHEDEGESYG

-691 IHPKHWTTKPTA
+691 IHPIHWTPKPAA
-703 FIQSVAAVNPNVIVL
+703 FIQSVAAINPNIIVL
-718 LNVGSAVI
+718 LNVGSAII

-755 FGDTNFSG
+755 FGDSNFSG
-763 KLPFTVGQNEADYP
+763 KLPFTVGQNESDYP
-777 QFQNSGTAAATIDYY
+777 QFQNNGTAAATIDYY

-810 YGMSYTTYAY
+810 YGMSYTTFTY

-825 CSGATIAAAGTLNV
+825 LCSGSTIPATGALNV
-839 QVTVQN
+839 QVTVAN
-845 TGKVAGDEVVQ
+845 TGKVAGDEVVE

-870 VKELKAFK
+870 VKELKAFT

-894 PASDTAYWDMTN
+894 PATDTAYWDATN

-921 PSADPTKLLSA
+921 PSADPSKLLSA
-932 TVTIQ
+932 TFTIQ

>member
-1 MKDTKKRSCPTA
+1 MKDTTKHSYFA
-13 GLAIAGLIAFAAC
+13 ASFAAVGLIALASC
-26 SLKPTQ
+26 SLKPSQ
-32 PNADASTQGGSSVSG
+32 NNGSGGTPGGGSVSG
-47 GGQTGASLGGQS
+47 GGQGGSSLGGQS
-59 GTSPSTT
+59 GTTASSGGSTIGGSGTGGTTPGGSTT
-66 GSPTA
+66 GGSTIGGTPSGGSTIGGSGTGGTPA
-71 GSPGGGSPAGGDTN
+71 GGSTIGGSGGSRTGGSTIGGTPAGGSTTGGSRSGGAGGASSAGGAGGVLTGGSSGARSGGTPAGGSSTGGSVPSGGSPAGG
-85 GSSVGGSPVAGSP
+85 SVPSGGS
-98 GGGSVAGGSPV
+98 
-109 GGTATGG
+109 
-116 IPVGGT
+116 IP
-122 PTGGSRAG
+122 
-130 GTVTGGTPIGGTVT
+130 
-144 GGTPIGGTPTG
+144 
-155 GVGGTL
+155 
-161 TGGSRA
+161 
-167 GGSATGG
+167 
-174 APIGGTPTGGAGGTP
+174 
-189 TGGSRA
+189 
-195 GGTATG
+195 
-201 GTPTGGTSTSST
+201 
-213 VSTGNVPACTAPP
+213 TGNVTACTSASPAPT
-226 SPPASYTIATHMTPV
+226 YTIPTPMKPV
-241 DAQATSLVSQM
+241 DAQATSLVNQM
-252 ATTDKINI
+252 ASTDKINI
-260 LSGDHTTNPYATA
+260 LSGDHTTTPYTTA

-297 GMRNILPGDVSTCF
+297 GMRNIMPGDVATAF

-325 EYQVGN
+325 EYKVGN
-331 LQGREMRAAKNELA
+331 LQGREMRAAKNELS

-378 YVRGMQQP
+378 FVRGMQQP

-407 ANPTVD
+407 ANPNVD

-434 ACIMVAYNLVNGT
+434 ACIMAAYNMVNGT
-447 HCTENKAIL
+447 HCTENKSIL
-456 GDIVRTQWGWGG
+456 GDILRTQWGWGG
-468 FLVSDWSAAQAG
+468 FVVSDWSAAQAG
-480 HGAASMNAGLD
+480 HGALSMNAGLD
-491 LEMPIPSAFTT
+491 LEMPVPSAFTT
-502 LSSDLTS
+502 LSGDLTS
-509 GTLSSQTLTDAATRV
+509 GTLTSARLTEAATLV

-529 KFNDLDATYMA
+529 KFKDLDSGYMS
-540 STASFSLAGAQEAVD
+540 STASFGLAGAQEAVD
-555 LAKKTE
+555 LAEKTE

-576 GSVATTVG
+576 GTVATTVG

-591 IIAIVGPDNNLP
+591 TIAIVGPDNNLP
-603 VAPTAT
+603 VAPTAA
-609 QNSTANFVSGL
+609 QNNLANFVSGL

-640 QARSGLTIKQS
+640 QARGGLTIKQS
-651 SDTSAA
+651 SDSSAA
-657 SGADVVIIP
+657 NGADVVIIP

-679 GGADRQNMNLTS
+679 GGADRQDMTLS
-691 IHPKHWTTKPTA
+691 GAHPKHWTTKPST
-703 FIQSVAAVNPNVIVL
+703 FIKSVAAINPNVIVL
-718 LNVGSAVI
+718 LNVGSAII

-755 FGDTNFSG
+755 FGDSNFSG
-763 KLPFTVGQNEADYP
+763 KLPFTVGQNESDYP
-777 QFQNSGTAAATIDYY
+777 QFQNSGSASATIDYY

-810 YGMSYTTYAY
+810 YGMSYTTYSY

-825 CSGATIAAAGTLNV
+825 LCSNSTIPATGALNV
-839 QVTVQN
+839 QVTVSN
-845 TGKVAGDEVVQ
+845 TGKVAGDEVVE

-870 VKELKAFK
+870 VKELKTFT

-883 AGASQNVQLSI
+883 AGESKNVQLSI

-906 NKWTVESVAHTVLVG
+906 SKWTVESVAHTVLVG
-921 PSADPTKLLSA
+921 LSADPTKLLSA
-932 TVTIQ
+932 TFTIQ

>member
-1 MKDTKKRSCPTA
+1 MRDMTKHSYSAA
-13 GLAIAGLIAFAAC
+13 GFAVLGAIAFAAC
-26 SLKPTQ
+26 SLKPAQ
-32 PNADASTQGGSSVSG
+32 PNADASTQGGSSVST
-47 GGQTGASLGGQS
+47 GGQGVGGQGGS
-59 GTSPSTT
+59 SAIGTGSPTGGSPAAGNATG

-71 GSPGGGSPAGGDTN
+71 GNTSTTSPTGGNSAVGGSAAGNPAGGISASGGTSTGATPAGGN
-85 GSSVGGSPVAGSP
+85 PAGGARTGGISTGATPAGGNPAGGVLAGGTFAGGIPAGGSRTGGAG
-98 GGGSVAGGSPV
+98 AGGSP
-109 GGTATGG
+109 
-116 IPVGGT
+116 
-122 PTGGSRAG
+122 
-130 GTVTGGTPIGGTVT
+130 
-144 GGTPIGGTPTG
+144 
-155 GVGGTL
+155 
-161 TGGSRA
+161 
-167 GGSATGG
+167 
-174 APIGGTPTGGAGGTP
+174 AGGTP
-189 TGGSRA
+189 TGGI
-195 GGTATG
+195 
-201 GTPTGGTSTSST
+201 PTGGI
-213 VSTGNVPACTAPP
+213 VSTGNVPACAAPP
-226 SPPASYTIATHMTPV
+226 PPPASYTIATHMTPV
-241 DAQATSLVSQM
+241 DAQATSLVSAM

-260 LSGDHTTNPYATA
+260 LSGDHTSTPYTTA

-407 ANPTVD
+407 ANPSAD

-447 HCTENKAIL
+447 HCTENKAVL

-468 FLVSDWSAAQAG
+468 FLISDWSAAQAG

-491 LEMPIPSAFTT
+491 LEMPVPSAFTT
-502 LSSDLTS
+502 LSSDLTA

-529 KFNDLDATYMA
+529 KFKDLDAAYMA

-576 GSVATTVG
+576 GSLATTVG

-640 QARSGLTIKQS
+640 QARGGLTIKQS

-703 FIQSVAAVNPNVIVL
+703 FIQSVAAINPNVIVL
-718 LNVGSAVI
+718 LNVGSAII

-763 KLPFTVGQNEADYP
+763 KLPFTVGQNESDYP
-777 QFQNSGTAAATIDYY
+777 QFQNSGSAAATIDYY

-839 QVTVQN
+839 QVTVTN
-845 TGKVAGDEVVQ
+845 TGKVAGDEVVE

-932 TVTIQ
+932 TFTIQ